1 MQIYIG
7 QNQNK
12 DKMQCVECLNLHNLK
27 AALFLS
33 KFIKKMGTAISAA
46 YSSYCD
52 LNCYIF

>member
-12 DKMQCVECLNLHNLK
+12 DKKQCVECLNLHNLK

-33 KFIKKMGTAISAA
+33 KFI
-46 YSSYCD
+46 
-52 LNCYIF
+52 